1 MATASEFVGLL
12 FFERSVAHK
21 EHLTTSFFST
31 HMALQTFYEEIVELA
46 DTFAESYQGKYEVL
60 TDLQLTWVAP
70 DYDSIEDFIGESMG
84 WIASNRYTIAPQ
96 ADTPLQ
102 NIIDEVIT
110 LHAQTLDRLRR
121 K

>member
-1 MATASEFVGLL
+1 MATAAEFVGLM

-21 EHLTTSFFST
+21 EHLTTGLYST
-31 HMALQTFYEEIVELA
+31 HMALETFYDEIVDLA
-46 DTFAESYQGKYEVL
+46 DTFAESYQGKYEIL
-60 TDLQLTWVAP
+60 NDLQLTWVAP
-70 DYDSIEDFIGESMG
+70 EYDSIEDFIRDSME
-84 WIASNRYTIAPQ
+84 WIQTNRYMIAPQ
-96 ADTPLQ
+96 NDTPLQ

>member
-1 MATASEFVGLL
+1 MASASEFVGLL

-21 EHLTTSFFST
+21 EHLTTSFYAT
-31 HMALQTFYEEIVELA
+31 HMALETFYNAIVDLA

-60 TDLQLTWVAP
+60 SDLQLTWVAP
-70 DYDSIEDFIGESMG
+70 DYDSIEDFIRESMD
-84 WIASNRYTIAPQ
+84 WIGNNRYMIAPQ
-96 ADTPLQ
+96 NDTPLQ